1 MLRRVPTEADL
12 GATAAGGA
20 SAAAALEPQ
29 RPRHAERRRRCRLS
43 LKNGQ
48 VVEATP
54 AAFGPMI
61 ETVAAALTMSG
72 LAVLAD
78 PPLADRPLRSAD
90 EIRGQIGAVGR
101 GSVSFAGK
109 ARRWQVAGAAAVLV
123 LKVAEAQ
130 AILLIGLVAYVNFA

>member
-1 MLRRVPTEADL
+1 MPVRRLRWSR
-12 GATAAGGA
+12 
-20 SAAAALEPQ
+20 SARGTPSGS
-29 RPRHAERRRRCRLS
+29 RLS
-43 LKNGQ
+43 LNGQ

-54 AAFGPMI
+54 AGFGPTI
-61 ETVAAALTMSG
+61 EAVASAHTATS
-72 LAVLAD
+72 LAD
-78 PPLADRPLRSAD
+78 TPLAGSPLRNAD
-90 EIRGQIGAVGR
+90 EIRGQIGAVER